1 MYKLLK
7 TNSLA
12 EKLKL
17 SILNYTLLVANWTSA
32 LRKHYKFTT

>member
-17 SILNYTLLVANWTSA
+17 SILNYTLLVANWT
-32 LRKHYKFTT
+32 